1 MGMKSIKV
9 GVVSILEKD
18 AYKETKRMWR
28 FFDREYDSKA
38 VQNFP
43 HPHLSFQGGICED
56 IKMVDANLKKLS
68 VQIRPFLIKI
78 EGINTFKNPDR
89 VIFWEVVQTKTLSG
103 IHKKIDAL
111 LRKYCSQT
119 FELYSPQNWH
129 PHVTLAHGDLTPN
142 NFQKAK
148 KDLENYHPRY
158 KLKVHNICLAKWYG
172 KDKIRI
178 YKKYALE

>member
-1 MGMKSIKV
+1 MRSGKI
-9 GVVSILEKD
+9 GVVSILEGD

-28 FFDREYDSKA
+28 LFEREHNSKGI
-38 VQNFP
+38 QNFA
-43 HPHLSFQGGICED
+43 HPHLSFQGGICEE
-56 IKMVDANLKKLS
+56 IKVIDANLKKLS
-68 VQIRPFLIKI
+68 AQIKPFLIRI
-78 EGINTFKNPDR
+78 EGMNAFQKPDHA
-89 VIFWEVVQTKTLSG
+89 IFQEVVQSKTLQR

-129 PHVTLAHGDLTPN
+129 PHVTLACEDLTQN

-158 KLKVHNICLAKWYG
+158 KLKVHNICLVKWYD

-178 YKKYALE
+178 YKKYVLE